1 MPNEVVVITGGASGI
16 GLATAQLFARQEWS
30 VALVDTSRDALEAA
44 GRELGAWTAVCDVA
58 DYDAVQ
64 RAGAEVLA
72 HFGYVDAL
80 VNNAGISQPKP
91 VVDLTRE
98 EWERTLAVNLG
109 GAFHWSKAIL
119 PAMLARQQGCIINV
133 SSISAKHG
141 GGQGT
146 VSKACYAASKA
157 GLLGFTRGLAREA
170 APHVR
175 VNAVCPGMIETPMT
189 RGLIARAAEEL
200 KAMIP
205 LGRLGTPQDVAGII
219 WVLASPWARYLTGEV
234 IDVNGGLFID

>member
-16 GLATAQLFARQEWS
+16 GLAAARLFARQGWS
-30 VALVDTSRDALEAA
+30 VALVDRDGEGLDAA
-44 GRELGAWTAVCDVA
+44 RLELGAWTTVCDVA
-58 DYDAVQ
+58 DYEAVQ
-64 RAGAEVLA
+64 SSGAAVLSQ
-72 HFGYVDAL
+72 FGQVDVL
-80 VNNAGISQPKP
+80 VNNAGVSQPKP
-91 VVDLTRE
+91 VVDLSRE
-98 EWERTLAVNLG
+98 EWERTLAVNLS
-109 GAFHWSKAIL
+109 GAFHWSKALL
-119 PAMLARQQGCIINV
+119 PSMLARRRGCIINV
-133 SSISAKHG
+133 SSVSAKHG

-175 VNAVCPGMIETPMT
+175 VNAICPGMIETPMT
-189 RGLIARAAEEL
+189 RGLIARSAGEL

-205 LGRLGTPQDVAGII
+205 LGRLGTPEDVAGMI
-219 WVLASPWARYLTGEV
+219 WMLASPYSNYLTGEV